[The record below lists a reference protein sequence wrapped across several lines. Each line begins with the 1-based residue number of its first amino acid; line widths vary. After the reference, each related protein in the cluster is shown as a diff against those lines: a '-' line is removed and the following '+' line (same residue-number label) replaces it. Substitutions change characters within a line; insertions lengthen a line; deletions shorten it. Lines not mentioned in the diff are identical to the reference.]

1 MSSLDSALNAAGA
14 LFTMDFVKPM
24 RPAAS
29 EAALV
34 ATGRVATGLAMV
46 TGAAYAPM
54 LAGFPSLFEYFQSSL
69 SYIVP
74 PVVVAY
80 LLGLFWSRGTAA
92 AGFWTM
98 RSEEHTSELQSLMRI
113 SYAV

>member
-46 TGAAYAPM
+46 TGAAYAPR
-54 LAGFPSLFEYFQSSL
+54 LAGFPSLFEYFQTSL

-74 PVVVAY
+74 PVVVPH
-80 LLGLFWSRGTAA
+80 LLGLFWSRGPAA
-92 AGFWTM
+92 AGLWPMASGLALGT
-98 RSEEHTSELQSLMRI
+98 TI
-113 SYAV
+113 SSAKE